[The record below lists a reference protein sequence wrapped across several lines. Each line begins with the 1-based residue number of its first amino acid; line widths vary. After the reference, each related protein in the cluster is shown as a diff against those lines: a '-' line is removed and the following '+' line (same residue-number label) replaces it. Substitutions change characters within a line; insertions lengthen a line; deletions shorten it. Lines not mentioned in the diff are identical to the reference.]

1 MIYNEGHRKHLLK
14 WKDKTVFSIFGV
26 FEWMATLNLRL
37 KLFLIVPDKNGPE
50 TASFPN
56 SQDCCKDKREKE
68 YVWNYIQK
76 YKMLYNQ
83 ILLYDS

>member
-1 MIYNEGHRKHLLK
+1 MNREFSVSTYLCRIFKYHTLIYNEGHRKHLLK

-56 SQDCCKDKREKE
+56 SQDCCKDQ
-68 YVWNYIQK
+68 N
-76 YKMLYNQ
+76 L
-83 ILLYDS
+83 